1 LVADVRALIEQGV
14 WYWRGYSIYYQVA
27 GQGQPLLFLHGLE
40 AGMSSRQ
47 WEPNMLAFSRHYR
60 CYRLDLLGYGLS
72 ERPKIRYR
80 SRLWTELIH
89 DFTVMVTEAD
99 PESRPPHVVAAGSS
113 ASFVLALAAQRP
125 EQFDNL
131 ILLNPLGL
139 ISHSSPPGVFRRI
152 LYRFL
157 ANTRAGGWLARVLL
171 SDLAIHRRVQ
181 GLYANAAQARPE
193 AMREYMH
200 NVRVPNSKYSLL
212 AMMSGMANVSVGPLL
227 PKITNPTLILL
238 GSEAGLPVE
247 EGQEFEDRMPNARL
261 VILPRAGILAN
272 EEAADE
278 FNRRVIDFLSR

>member
-1 LVADVRALIEQGV
+1 MADVRPLIEQGI
-14 WYWRGYSIYYQVA
+14 WHWRGYSIYYQVA
-27 GQGQPLLFLHGLE
+27 GQGQPLIFIHGLE
-40 AGMSSRQ
+40 AGLSSRQ
-47 WEPNMLAFSRHYR
+47 WERNMLAFSRHYR

-72 ERPKIRYR
+72 ERPKLRYR

-89 DFTVMVTEAD
+89 DFTVMVMEAD
-99 PESRPPHVVAAGSS
+99 PESHPPHIVAAGSS
-113 ASFVLALAAQRP
+113 VSFVLALAAQRP

-139 ISHSSPPGVFRRI
+139 ISHSSPPGIFRR
-152 LYRFL
+152 LTYRFL
-157 ANTRAGGWLARVLL
+157 ANTRTGGWVTSLLL
-171 SDLAIHRRVQ
+171 SDLATRLRVQ
-181 GLYANAAQARPE
+181 GLYANAAQAAPE
-193 AMREYMH
+193 AVQQYMY
-200 NVRVPNSKYSLL
+200 NARTPNSKYGIL
-212 AMMSGMANVSVGPLL
+212 AMMTGMANISVGPLL

-261 VILPRAGILAN
+261 AILPHAGILAN